1 MKLNKMI
8 VFLSILLIAS
18 VSFAGTVRSQGTD
31 GATQL
36 LIPSG
41 AESISMSSTNFA
53 IVAGVE
59 AMAVNPAGVAKY
71 RGSFQGLAS
80 NMSYIADIDQT
91 FFGFVLNGGQIGSF
105 GLSIKSL
112 DFGDIP
118 VTTAEATDGTGETFS
133 PRFMVFTTT
142 YAKRFADRIQFGA
155 NFKVVS
161 EQIINT
167 KATGMCVDLGVQYRF
182 ADLPLTFGVVL
193 ANLGPRMRYNGSDLE
208 QKLQPSDTES
218 GTITENFRVVAESF
232 ELPAKLALS
241 MDYEVFSGL
250 DLMGSFTNNAFS
262 TNSAGLA
269 AKYTFNNTAW
279 LAGGTTLDLTGTGE
293 QEEGISDSVWDEW
306 YSTPFGLTFGAGV
319 DVPLGAVKLG
329 IAYSIRTVTD
339 YFNNNH
345 IVQLTLNF

>member
-1 MKLNKMI
+1 MKPNKMI
-8 VFLSILLIAS
+8 AFLAVLLIAS
-18 VSFAGTVRSQGTD
+18 VSFAGTVRSQGSD

-41 AESISMSSTNFA
+41 AESISLSNANFA
-53 IVAGVE
+53 TVTGVE

-71 RGSFQGLAS
+71 SGSFQGLAS
-80 NMSYIADIDQT
+80 TMSYIADIDQT
-91 FFGFVLNGGQIGSF
+91 FFGLVLNGGRIGSF

-118 VTTAEATDGTGETFS
+118 VTTADATEGTGETFS
-133 PRFMVFTTT
+133 PRFMVFTTN

-182 ADLPLTFGVVL
+182 TDLPLTFGVVL

-232 ELPAKLALS
+232 ELPAKLSISL
-241 MDYEVFSGL
+241 DYEVFSGL
-250 DLMGSFTNNAFS
+250 DLMGAFTNNAFS
-262 TNSAGLA
+262 TNAACLA
-269 AKYTFNNTAW
+269 AKYTFNKIAW
-279 LAGGTTLDLTGTGE
+279 VAGGTTLDLAGSDE
-293 QEEGISDSVWDEW
+293 QEEGISDSIWDEW
-306 YSTPFGLTFGAGV
+306 YSTPFGMTFGAGV
-319 DVPLGAVKLG
+319 DVPLGDMKLG
-329 IAYSIRTVTD
+329 IAYSLRTVTD
-339 YFNNNH
+339 YFNNNQ